1 MWQRWNYNSQPMLE
15 IHAESRNT
23 TANVMPKFANPYSME
38 VKIKKGR
45 GGRVSILPAYDHPHP
60 PPPLYILGWRMR
72 SCSLCTTDLYSGPV
86 HCRCGDRLFFL
97 LLSLL
102 PIKLIVSFP
111 GGSVWDRSPHW
122 NCCTLL
128 TPPPSYIEKNTL
140 LVMRIR
146 WRNICMW

>member
-23 TANVMPKFANPYSME
+23 TANVTPKFANPNSIE
-38 VKIKKGR
+38 VKIKRR

-60 PPPLYILGWRMR
+60 PPPLYIPGWRMMR
-72 SCSLCTTDLYSGPV
+72 SCSLCTTDLYSGPLRWPPV
-86 HCRCGDRLFFL
+86 FFTL
-97 LLSLL
+97 V
-102 PIKLIVSFP
+102 PVTNKVDCFIP
-111 GGSVWDRSPHW
+111 GGFCLGSLT
-122 NCCTLL
+122 TLEL
-128 TPPPSYIEKNTL
+128 LHFTDSTPFLYIKKKTL